1 MKTKMMFCMAALAL
15 MAVAC
20 NQKEEYTPEQP
31 VKGVPFTA
39 TVTAESIAS
48 KALTDNT
55 TTLGFS
61 WVEDETLALIYEV
74 GGTPY
79 NTTATV
85 ASVDGSGT
93 ATITATLEDG
103 VTNNT
108 PVSIVYPASA
118 VSGTSDT
125 ILESVIT
132 TQNGALAGRDIR
144 KGSGTIKVTSGT
156 ASLAGGATLA
166 AQYAICRFEIEDVN
180 GSNSLPV
187 TSLVI
192 KDASDNIITTVTPA
206 SDASTLYVT
215 LPATTGTL
223 WFEAVSSGAPY
234 VAKGTASLS
243 AGNFYHP
250 TMRMATIFNIIGAD
264 GKFYKDKAGAVAA
277 STTAAAII
285 AYLGN
290 DTAETGY
297 QHGLAIAMKNCG
309 TSAYQWRAS
318 ELSGTDNGTGHQ
330 FTTYS
335 DALAAKESG
344 LTLSAGK
351 DNETNYPAFY
361 AAIHN
366 DLNLSAETGMTASL
380 PASGTS
386 TWFLPSVFQWNQ
398 IMCGLTGDFTG
409 LTTVGQAAYCATTE
423 SLKNHFNNT
432 TGSNNCWFSNGSYA
446 LSIHTSS
453 EYDATKQWIYQ
464 TSGTGGGK
472 LETATKNYGYVRA
485 ALAF

>member
-1 MKTKMMFCMAALAL
+1 MMFCMAALAL
-15 MAVAC
+15 MAAAC
-20 NQKEEYTPEQP
+20 NQKEEYIPEQP

-39 TVTAESIAS
+39 TVTAESISS

-55 TTLGFS
+55 TTLGFN

-156 ASLAGGATLA
+156 ASLAGGATLT
-166 AQYAICRFEIEDVN
+166 AQYAICKFEIEDVD

-234 VAKGTASLS
+234 VAKGTASLA

-264 GKFYKDKAGAVAA
+264 GKFYKDKASAVTA

-297 QHGLAIAMKNCG
+297 THGLAIAMRNAAVQPSG
-309 TSAYQWRAS
+309 MTPAWRS
-318 ELSGTDNGTGHQ
+318 SGSGTDNTAQYTVASGAIT
-330 FTTYS
+330 
-335 DALAAKESG
+335 AKESG
-344 LTLSAGK
+344 RTISLSHDSA
-351 DNETNYPAFY
+351 TYPAFQC
-361 AAIHN
+361 A
-366 DLNLSAETGMTASL
+366 LNNTITAEDGFSSSAPSFT
-380 PASGTS
+380 SG
-386 TWFLPSVFQWNQ
+386 WFLPSLFQWNQ
-398 IMCGLTGDFTG
+398 IIKALCGESTDLDI
-409 LTTVGQAAYCATTE
+409 TTNA
-423 SLKNHFNNT
+423 SLKGDVFNT
-432 TGSNNCWFSNGSYA
+432 RLASAGSSNSQISASYIWLSTEYTSTNAWCYTQSSGSVNNSQ
-446 LSIHTSS
+446 LKT
-453 EYDATKQWIYQ
+453 
-464 TSGTGGGK
+464 
-472 LETATKNYGYVRA
+472 YGIAVRA
-485 ALAF
+485 TLAF